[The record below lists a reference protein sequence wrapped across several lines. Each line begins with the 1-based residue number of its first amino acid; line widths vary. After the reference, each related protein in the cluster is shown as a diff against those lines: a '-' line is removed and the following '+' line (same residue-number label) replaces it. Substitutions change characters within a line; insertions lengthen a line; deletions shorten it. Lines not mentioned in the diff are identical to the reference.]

1 MLPVYDPRC
10 LSPGWLGLTLAKP
23 ENCSGDRMQTDEQR
37 GVKRQRDVAMKG
49 TFLKAS
55 WIKARDWSLNR

>member
-23 ENCSGDRMQTDEQR
+23 ENCSGDRMETDEQR
-37 GVKRQRDVAMKG
+37 GVKRQTGCGDERHFSEGFMD
-49 TFLKAS
+49 
-55 WIKARDWSLNR
+55 